1 MSLIRTAAIQCLNL
15 FRNKINPFALKEK
28 SPQEN
33 YLDNDE
39 GKINEEHSG
48 IDEEKNEVKD
58 SFRPFKINLKNDLD
72 QSTNEINLSEENCKI
87 KSEYLLK
94 KGLIYK
100 EVNELRSRIILYI
113 KKLPLSINESLII
126 LDKLLKIEVD
136 KNLEINLISFISLY
150 NNQFNKLA
158 LIREVIN
165 IFNYSLQ
172 NFSETICSYEYVNIS
187 TNSNYFYLTIK
198 IFNEFYDLIEIF
210 HDSIVLFSNEAK
222 NNLKPMIKAYT
233 NLKIASD
240 LYFDSDISVLIDFE
254 YLFKIYEEC
263 LYNSMN

>member
-1 MSLIRTAAIQCLNL
+1 
-15 FRNKINPFALKEK
+15 
-28 SPQEN
+28 
-33 YLDNDE
+33 
-39 GKINEEHSG
+39 
-48 IDEEKNEVKD
+48 
-58 SFRPFKINLKNDLD
+58 
-72 QSTNEINLSEENCKI
+72 
-87 KSEYLLK
+87 
-94 KGLIYK
+94 
-100 EVNELRSRIILYI
+100 
-113 KKLPLSINESLII
+113 SINESLII

-158 LIREVIN
+158 MIREVVN

-172 NFSETICSYEYVNIS
+172 NFSENICSYEYVNIS
-187 TNSNYFYLTIK
+187 INSNYFYLTIK